1 MPRTERSMAKT
12 RTKAAK
18 KVKAAP
24 KPSHAK
30 KADEESPSAKI
41 EKGDIVWIDYEGW
54 ILNPDGNRTLFDTT
68 REELAKKEDKYDE
81 KKMYAEFPIVVGNG
95 RVLPGLDEALLV
107 AEIGK
112 DLELTIPPEK
122 GAGERDPKLVELHPM
137 REFQRQEIDPHL
149 GMEVSLSGRRGTI
162 TPVTGGRVR
171 VDFNNPLAGRTLL
184 YRYTVTK
191 KASGTEERLR
201 AILEM
206 DYGLPERFQITIDH
220 GTANIVVPDVCKTD
234 ERWFVSKF
242 RVVADFRDFL
252 GLEKIRFVEE
262 YTKPAPAKAPTKAE
276 AKASEKIAEEAPP
289 LPPPTEELAEEE
301 LPPDEKSPEEL

>member
-1 MPRTERSMAKT
+1 MAKT

-18 KVKAAP
+18 KGKAAP

-30 KADEESPSAKI
+30 KPHEESPSAKI
-41 EKGDIVWIDYEGW
+41 EKGDVVWIDYEGW
-54 ILNPDGNRTLFDTT
+54 ILNPDGNRILFDTT
-68 REELAKKEDKYDE
+68 REELAKKEDKHDE
-81 KKMYAEFPIVVGNG
+81 KKMYSEFPIIVGHG

-112 DLELTIPPEK
+112 DLELTIPSEK

-137 REFQRQEIDPHL
+137 REFLRQEIDPHV
-149 GMEVSLSGRRGTI
+149 GMEVTLTGRRGTI
-162 TPVTGGRVR
+162 TQVTGGRVR

-184 YRYTVTK
+184 YRYIVTK
-191 KASGTEERLR
+191 KAFGTEERLR

-206 DYGLPERFQITIDH
+206 DYGLPERFQITIND
-220 GTANIVVPDVCKTD
+220 GTADIVVPDVCKTD

-276 AKASEKIAEEAPP
+276 AKAVEKAAEEAPP
-289 LPPPTEELAEEE
+289 VPPPTEERAEEE
-301 LPPDEKSPEEL
+301 LPPDEKAPEEL

>member
-1 MPRTERSMAKT
+1 MAKT

-18 KVKAAP
+18 KGKAAP

-30 KADEESPSAKI
+30 KSHEESPSAKI

-54 ILNPDGNRTLFDTT
+54 ILNPDGSRTLFDTT
-68 REELAKKEDKYDE
+68 REEIAKKEDKHDE
-81 KKMYAEFPIVVGNG
+81 KKMYSEFPIIVGNG

-137 REFQRQEIDPHL
+137 REFLRQEIDPHV
-149 GMEVSLSGRRGTI
+149 GMEVSLTGRRGTI
-162 TPVTGGRVR
+162 TQVTGGRVR

-184 YRYTVTK
+184 YRYIVTK
-191 KASGTEERLR
+191 KAFGTEERLR

-220 GTANIVVPDVCKTD
+220 GTADIVVPDVCKTD

-276 AKASEKIAEEAPP
+276 AKAVEKAATKAPP
-289 LPPPTEELAEEE
+289 VPAATEERAEEE
-301 LPPDEKSPEEL
+301 LPPDEKAPEEL